1 MNYENAFTILEIN
14 RDNYSLEH
22 LKKQYKKMA
31 LKYHPDKNGNT
42 LESNEKFKNINEAY
56 NFLIEEFKIYP
67 NNFNSE
73 LEENNNNENL
83 MYINILKTF
92 IKSVFENK
100 YLDIIIN
107 IINNIINSDKKLSF
121 KIFENL
127 DKDNVLNI
135 YYFLSK
141 YKNILHLSNELL
153 EEIRLIVLYKYDNV
167 LIYRL
172 NPSINDLIDNN
183 LYKLYVSNQL
193 YLVPLWHNEIYY
205 DGSGCEIIVICEPEL
220 PNWISIDDYNN
231 IIIEKNININKDL
244 LDMLNNNLDISLT
257 IGSKNLLIPLSS
269 LYFKKKQYYVI
280 KNEGISKIKNDIY
293 DINDKSDIIV
303 KINLI

>member
-73 LEENNNNENL
+73 LEENNNNDNL

-205 DGSGCEIIVICEPEL
+205 DGWSGCEIIVICEPEL

-244 LDMLNNNLDISLT
+244 L
-257 IGSKNLLIPLSS
+257 K
-269 LYFKKKQYYVI
+269 
-280 KNEGISKIKNDIY
+280 
-293 DINDKSDIIV
+293 
-303 KINLI
+303 